1 MIKKGRKR
9 MKNYKKPEIIE
20 NKMNK
25 FESVYADSGVTDV
38 TPTCQKPFNQYNVDW
53 TCKGKCQYYIH
64 VDGWSWLND
73 RCALAQ

>member
-1 MIKKGRKR
+1 

-64 VDGWSWLND
+64 VD
-73 RCALAQ
+73 